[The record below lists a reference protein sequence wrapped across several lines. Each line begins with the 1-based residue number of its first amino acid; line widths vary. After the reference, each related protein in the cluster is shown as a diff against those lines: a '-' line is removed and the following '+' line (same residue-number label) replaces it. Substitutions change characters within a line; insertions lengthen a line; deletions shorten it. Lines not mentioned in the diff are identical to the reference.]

1 MREYFISLLKTRNS
15 VLNVIALVLVWGFML
30 DSTITIVYLIIK
42 IDRLTPDNIRI
53 VTDTLSLLKEV
64 MFLVLGALIQ
74 KNVVSEKDNHK

>member
-15 VLNVIALVLVWGFML
+15 VLNVIALVMVWGFMF
-30 DSTITIVYLIIK
+30 DTSMTIIYLIIK
-42 IDRLTPDNIRI
+42 IDKLTPDNIRI

-74 KNVVSEKDNHK
+74 KNVISEKENHK

>member
-15 VLNVIALVLVWGFML
+15 VLNVIALVMVWGFMF
-30 DSTITIVYLIIK
+30 DTSMTIIYLIIK
-42 IDRLTPDNIRI
+42 IDKLTPDNIRI

-74 KNVVSEKDNHK
+74 KNVISEKETHK